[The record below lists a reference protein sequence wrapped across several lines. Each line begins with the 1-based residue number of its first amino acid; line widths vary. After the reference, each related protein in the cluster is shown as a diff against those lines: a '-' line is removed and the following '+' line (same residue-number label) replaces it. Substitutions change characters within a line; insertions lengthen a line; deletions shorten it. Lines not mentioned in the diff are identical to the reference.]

1 MAGRAMRRTTDA
13 MLQTDLASAER
24 VIIEGEDISAIT
36 RHAHDEAFALLALRA
51 ASEQRAIVSSIQLA
65 ADVQRMGELAVHV
78 AKIARR
84 RHPHPVVPAEVRP
97 LFADMGRFAVE
108 LSGGAR
114 AVLLWRDPRRSAQ
127 IRHDL
132 DAMNELHQRSLRV
145 MLDRDWRHGVTAAV
159 DLALLG
165 RFYERF
171 ADHAMEI
178 GRRVIFEATGMHHV
192 APAVSGL
199 DYA

>member
-1 MAGRAMRRTTDA
+1 MSSGWVSWRFMSPRSLGVAIRTPWYPLRSDRSSPTWAGSRSN
-13 MLQTDLASAER
+13 SA
-24 VIIEGEDISAIT
+24 
-36 RHAHDEAFALLALRA
+36 
-51 ASEQRAIVSSIQLA
+51 
-65 ADVQRMGELAVHV
+65 AV
-78 AKIARR
+78 R
-84 RHPHPVVPAEVRP
+84 
-97 LFADMGRFAVE
+97 GRCCC
-108 LSGGAR
+108 GGI
-114 AVLLWRDPRRSAQ
+114 PGGAQ

>member
-65 ADVQRMGELAVHV
+65 ADVQRMGEPAVHV

-114 AVLLWRDPRRSAQ
+114 AVLLWRGSPGAAPSSRGHAAQ
-127 IRHDL
+127 
-132 DAMNELHQRSLRV
+132 NEL
-145 MLDRDWRHGVTAAV
+145 
-159 DLALLG
+159 
-165 RFYERF
+165 
-171 ADHAMEI
+171 
-178 GRRVIFEATGMHHV
+178 
-192 APAVSGL
+192 
-199 DYA
+199 